1 MSTLH
6 YWTDKLRMRSRK
18 SLRAPP
24 TTILQNLEAE
34 GMENI
39 GKQSRDRVD
48 TEIQGRGRQLFYNPI
63 GAYLSFRRAKIITA
77 EPVLFLYMF
86 GMFMSLSVGQEYI
99 FNWYGRKM
107 LREHDYTGPFNFCMS
122 TDILNEIPRNL
133 THGKKAGDIVQGQA
147 SILSL
152 GTTLIGQLPSIFAA
166 LVYGPLTDRIGRR
179 PIMLLMGSAGALS
192 GLLFTLAV
200 YFSWSIF
207 WFIPLTLIT
216 SLTGGIPGILTVVYS
231 YIADVSSTQ
240 WLTLRLGI
248 AESMVFFG
256 TMASLAL
263 GGVWL
268 EHTNCEFE
276 VPFAVYC
283 IANVLILVYV
293 IFLLPE
299 SLTKAQRSAKLTAP
313 GLRHV
318 LRGLQIFFRRNEYYT
333 LGGDYGALL
342 VACLLSTWSTLE
354 PLKSVLSSCFMHPS
368 NGLQGL

>member
-1 MSTLH
+1 
-6 YWTDKLRMRSRK
+6 
-18 SLRAPP
+18 
-24 TTILQNLEAE
+24 
-34 GMENI
+34 MENI

-240 WLTLRLGI
+240 WQCILVST
-248 AESMVFFG
+248 VFG
-256 TMASLAL
+256 TVSSLHPTSGLAL
-263 GGVWL
+263 TVTRGKMILPVYVNAELGWLQAFRMYGGIGMSASSL
-268 EHTNCEFE
+268 HRESTDS
-276 VPFAVYC
+276 
-283 IANVLILVYV
+283 LILQYYVSGHPIVY
-293 IFLLPE
+293 
-299 SLTKAQRSAKLTAP
+299 RY
-313 GLRHV
+313 RHV
-318 LRGLQIFFRRNEYYT
+318 YSYT
-333 LGGDYGALL
+333 M
-342 VACLLSTWSTLE
+342 
-354 PLKSVLSSCFMHPS
+354 SS
-368 NGLQGL
+368 